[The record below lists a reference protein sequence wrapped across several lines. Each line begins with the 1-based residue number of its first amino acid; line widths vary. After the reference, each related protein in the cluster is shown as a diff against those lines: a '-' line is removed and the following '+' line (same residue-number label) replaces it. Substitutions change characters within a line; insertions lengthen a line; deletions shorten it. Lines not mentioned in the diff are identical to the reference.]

1 MTVTIKDVAALAG
14 VSPSTVSRTCK
25 DNPSISEETK
35 ERVRKAMME
44 LGYEPNFQASNLASN
59 ISRTI
64 GIILPP
70 SQRETYE
77 NSVYLKMI
85 RGISQFCNQRQYIS
99 TIITGKD
106 EQEMIQA
113 IQTMTRSGKV
123 DGYIVLFS
131 RQQDTIIDYLYEE
144 GALYVLIGKA
154 HQFASQTIYIDND
167 NLMAGQN
174 ATEYL
179 IKLGHKRIAFVG
191 SSYNLVY
198 SNDRKNGYHL
208 ALMQHDIPIL
218 PEYGVELLSLT
229 QNTFQPIQEL
239 LQLPEPPTAVVVGD
253 DILAVIVQYVCLG
266 LGLSIPEDLSIVS
279 FNNSI
284 FSGLNT
290 PQLTTIDINS
300 FQLGIEAASQ
310 IINHIEN
317 PNLLATKIIVPHYLI
332 ERQSCKKL
340 ISELSE

>member
-1 MTVTIKDVAALAG
+1 MAVTIKDVAAAAG

-35 ERVRKAMME
+35 ERVRKAMAK

-70 SQRETYE
+70 SPRETYE

-99 TIITGKD
+99 TIITGED
-106 EQEMIQA
+106 EQELIQA
-113 IQTMTRSGKV
+113 IQTMNRSGKV

-131 RQQDTIIDYLYEE
+131 RQQDTIIDFLCEE

-154 HQFASQTIYIDND
+154 NQFANQTIYIDND
-167 NLMAGQN
+167 NLMGGQD

-179 IKLGHKRIAFVG
+179 IRLGHERIAFVG
-191 SSYNLVY
+191 SNRNLIY
-198 SNDRKNGYHL
+198 SNDRRNGYHL
-208 ALMQHDIPIL
+208 ALMQHNIPIR
-218 PEYGVELLSLT
+218 PEYGIELLSLT
-229 QNTFQPIQEL
+229 HNTFEPIRKL
-239 LQLPEPPTAVVVGD
+239 LQLPQPPTAVVVSD

-279 FNNSI
+279 FNNSL

-290 PQLTTIDINS
+290 PQLTTIDVNS

-340 ISELSE
+340 TADSSI

>member
-35 ERVRKAMME
+35 ERVRKAMAE

-113 IQTMTRSGKV
+113 IQTMNRSGKV

-131 RQQDTIIDYLYEE
+131 RQQDTIIDYLCEE
-144 GALYVLIGKA
+144 GVLYVLIGKA
-154 HQFASQTIYIDND
+154 NQFANQTIYIDND
-167 NLMAGQN
+167 NLMAGQD

-179 IKLGHKRIAFVG
+179 IKLGHERIAFVG
-191 SSYNLVY
+191 SNRNLIY
-198 SNDRKNGYHL
+198 SNDRRNGYHL
-208 ALMQHDIPIL
+208 ALMQHDIPIR
-218 PEYGVELLSLT
+218 PEYCVELFSLT
-229 QNTFQPIQEL
+229 QNTYEPVREL
-239 LQLPEPPTAVVVGD
+239 LQLPEPPTAVVVSD

-266 LGLSIPEDLSIVS
+266 TGMSIPEDLSLVS
-279 FNNSI
+279 FNNSL

-290 PQLTTIDINS
+290 PQLTTIDVNS

-332 ERQSCKKL
+332 ERKSCKKL
-340 ISELSE
+340 NTNFYE

>member
-1 MTVTIKDVAALAG
+1 MAVTIKDVAALAG

-25 DNPSISEETK
+25 NNPSISEETK
-35 ERVRKAMME
+35 ERVRKAMAE
-44 LGYEPNFQASNLASN
+44 LGYEPNFQASNLVSN

-77 NSVYLKMI
+77 KSVYLRMI

-99 TIITGKD
+99 TIITGED

-113 IQTMTRSGKV
+113 IQTMNRSGKV

-131 RQQDTIIDYLYEE
+131 RQIDPIIDYLCEE

-154 HQFASQTIYIDND
+154 NQFINQTICIDND
-167 NLMAGQN
+167 NLLAGQD

-179 IKLGHKRIAFVG
+179 IRLGHEKIAFVG
-191 SSYNLVY
+191 SNRNLIC
-198 SNDRKNGYHL
+198 SNDRRNGYHL
-208 ALMQHDIPIL
+208 ALMQHNIPIH
-218 PEYGVELLSLT
+218 PEYGIELFSLT
-229 QNTFQPIQEL
+229 GNTFEPIQEL
-239 LQLPEPPTAVVVGD
+239 MKLPEPPTAVVVSD

-266 LGLSIPEDLSIVS
+266 LGLSIPEDISIVS
-279 FNNSI
+279 FNNTL
-284 FSGLNT
+284 FSHLNT
-290 PQLTTIDINS
+290 PQLTTIDVNS

-317 PNLLATKIIVPHYLI
+317 PNLMATKIIVPHYLV
-332 ERQSCKKL
+332 ERQSCKK
-340 ISELSE
+340 IK

>member
-1 MTVTIKDVAALAG
+1 MAVTIKDVAALAG

-35 ERVRKAMME
+35 ERVRKAMAE

-77 NSVYLKMI
+77 KSVYLKMI

-99 TIITGKD
+99 TIITGED

-113 IQTMTRSGKV
+113 IQAMNRSGKV

-131 RQQDTIIDYLYEE
+131 RENDPIIDYLCEE
-144 GALYVLIGKA
+144 GALYVLIGKTN
-154 HQFASQTIYIDND
+154 QFLNQTICIDND
-167 NLMAGQN
+167 NLLAGQD

-179 IKLGHKRIAFVG
+179 IKLGHERIAFVG
-191 SSYNLVY
+191 SNRNLIY
-198 SNDRKNGYHL
+198 SNDRRNGYHL
-208 ALMQHDIPIL
+208 ALMQHDIPIR
-218 PEYGVELLSLT
+218 PEYGIELLSLT
-229 QNTFQPIQEL
+229 QNTFEPIQEL
-239 LQLPEPPTAVVVGD
+239 MNLSEPPTAVVVSD
-253 DILAVIVQYVCLG
+253 DMLAVIVQYVCLG
-266 LGLSIPEDLSIVS
+266 LGLSIPDDISVVS
-279 FNNSI
+279 FNNSL
-284 FSGLNT
+284 FSNLNT
-290 PQLTTIDINS
+290 PQLTTIDVNS

-332 ERQSCKKL
+332 ERQSCKK
-340 ISELSE
+340 IK

>member
-1 MTVTIKDVAALAG
+1 
-14 VSPSTVSRTCK
+14 
-25 DNPSISEETK
+25 
-35 ERVRKAMME
+35 
-44 LGYEPNFQASNLASN
+44 
-59 ISRTI
+59 
-64 GIILPP
+64 
-70 SQRETYE
+70 
-77 NSVYLKMI
+77 
-85 RGISQFCNQRQYIS
+85 
-99 TIITGKD
+99 
-106 EQEMIQA
+106 MIQA

-154 HQFASQTIYIDND
+154 NQFASQTIYIDND

-239 LQLPEPPTAVVVGD
+239 LQLPEPPTAVVVSD
-253 DILAVIVQYVCLG
+253 DILAVIVQYVCLQ

>member
-99 TIITGKD
+99 TIITGKN

-154 HQFASQTIYIDND
+154 NQFASQTIYIDND

-218 PEYGVELLSLT
+218 PE
-229 QNTFQPIQEL
+229 
-239 LQLPEPPTAVVVGD
+239 
-253 DILAVIVQYVCLG
+253 
-266 LGLSIPEDLSIVS
+266 
-279 FNNSI
+279 
-284 FSGLNT
+284 
-290 PQLTTIDINS
+290 
-300 FQLGIEAASQ
+300 
-310 IINHIEN
+310 
-317 PNLLATKIIVPHYLI
+317 
-332 ERQSCKKL
+332 
-340 ISELSE
+340 

>member
-1 MTVTIKDVAALAG
+1 MAVTIKDVAALAG

-25 DNPSISEETK
+25 DNPSISDETK
-35 ERVRKAMME
+35 ERVRKAMAE

-77 NSVYLKMI
+77 KSVYLKMI

-99 TIITGKD
+99 TIITGED

-113 IQTMTRSGKV
+113 IQTMNRSGKV
-123 DGYIVLFS
+123 DGYVVLFS
-131 RQQDTIIDYLYEE
+131 RQNDPIIDYLCEE
-144 GALYVLIGKA
+144 GALYVLIGKTN
-154 HQFASQTIYIDND
+154 QFVNQTICIDND
-167 NLMAGQN
+167 NLLAGQD

-179 IKLGHKRIAFVG
+179 IKSGHERIAFVG
-191 SSYNLVY
+191 SNRNLIY
-198 SNDRKNGYHL
+198 SNDRRNGYRL
-208 ALMQHDIPIL
+208 ALMQHGIPIR
-218 PEYGVELLSLT
+218 PEYGIELLSLT
-229 QNTFQPIQEL
+229 QNTFEPIQEL
-239 LQLPEPPTAVVVGD
+239 MSLPEPPTAVVVSD
-253 DILAVIVQYVCLG
+253 DTLAVIVQYVCLR
-266 LGLSIPEDLSIVS
+266 LGLSIPNDISIVS
-279 FNNSI
+279 FNNSL
-284 FSGLNT
+284 FSNMNT
-290 PQLTTIDINS
+290 PQLTTIDVNS

-332 ERQSCKKL
+332 ERQSCKK
-340 ISELSE
+340 IN

>member
-113 IQTMTRSGKV
+113 IQAMTRSGKV

-131 RQQDTIIDYLYEE
+131 RQQDAIIDYLYEE

-154 HQFASQTIYIDND
+154 NQFASQTIYIDND
-167 NLMAGQN
+167 NLRLDKM
-174 ATEYL
+174 
-179 IKLGHKRIAFVG
+179 
-191 SSYNLVY
+191 
-198 SNDRKNGYHL
+198 
-208 ALMQHDIPIL
+208 
-218 PEYGVELLSLT
+218 LL
-229 QNTFQPIQEL
+229 NI
-239 LQLPEPPTAVVVGD
+239 
-253 DILAVIVQYVCLG
+253 
-266 LGLSIPEDLSIVS
+266 
-279 FNNSI
+279 
-284 FSGLNT
+284 
-290 PQLTTIDINS
+290 
-300 FQLGIEAASQ
+300 
-310 IINHIEN
+310 
-317 PNLLATKIIVPHYLI
+317 
-332 ERQSCKKL
+332 
-340 ISELSE
+340 

>member
-1 MTVTIKDVAALAG
+1 MAVTIKDVAALAG

-35 ERVRKAMME
+35 ERVRRAMAE

-77 NSVYLKMI
+77 KSVYLKMI

-99 TIITGKD
+99 TIITGDD
-106 EQEMIQA
+106 EQELIQA
-113 IQTMTRSGKV
+113 IQAMNRSGKV

-131 RQQDTIIDYLYEE
+131 RQIDPIIDYLCEE

-154 HQFASQTIYIDND
+154 NQFINQTICIDND
-167 NLMAGQN
+167 NLLAGQD
-174 ATEYL
+174 ATEHL
-179 IKLGHKRIAFVG
+179 IKLGHERIAFVG
-191 SSYNLVY
+191 SNRNLIY
-198 SNDRKNGYHL
+198 SNDRRNGYHL
-208 ALMQHDIPIL
+208 ALMQHDIPIR
-218 PEYGVELLSLT
+218 PEYVVELLSLT
-229 QNTFQPIQEL
+229 HNTFEPIQEL
-239 LQLPEPPTAVVVGD
+239 MKLPEPPTAVVVSD
-253 DILAVIVQYVCLG
+253 DTLAVIVQYVCLG
-266 LGLSIPEDLSIVS
+266 LGLSIPEDISIVS
-279 FNNSI
+279 FNNSL
-284 FSGLNT
+284 FSNLNT
-290 PQLTTIDINS
+290 PQLTTIDVNS

-332 ERQSCKKL
+332 ERQSCKK
-340 ISELSE
+340 IK